1 MSVGDSATETG
12 CATPADSASS
22 AEQKGHKKALAD
34 LARDHHRALVRFLT
48 ARIGSSEEARE
59 IAQEAYARVLA
70 LDLPDT
76 VGFLAGYVWK
86 TARNLATDR
95 GRQRATRSRHLDEL
109 ARGRFESHAPS
120 PEGVTYTHQRLELL
134 SKAVDELRRLR
145 PRWHEAFT
153 LRIVEERSFQE
164 VAQRM
169 NIAERNAMEYVAKAL
184 RHCQSYLDTA
194 EAIRGSRNERA

>member
-1 MSVGDSATETG
+1 MSVRNSTAQTRR
-12 CATPADSASS
+12 ATPADSASL
-22 AEQKGHKKALAD
+22 AEQRSHKKALAD

-48 ARIGSSEEARE
+48 ARVGSWDEARE

-76 VGFLAGYVWK
+76 VGFVAGYVWR

-95 GRQRATRSRHLDEL
+95 GRQKATRSRHLDEL
-109 ARGRFESHAPS
+109 ARGSIDNHAPS
-120 PEGVTYTHQRLELL
+120 PEALIYTHQRLEVL
-134 SKAVDELRRLR
+134 SEAVEELRRLR
-145 PRWHEAFT
+145 PRWHEAFV
-153 LRIVEERSFQE
+153 LRVVEEHSFQE

-169 NIAERNAMEYVAKAL
+169 NIAERNAMEHVSKAL

-194 EAIRGSRNERA
+194 EGSQGARND